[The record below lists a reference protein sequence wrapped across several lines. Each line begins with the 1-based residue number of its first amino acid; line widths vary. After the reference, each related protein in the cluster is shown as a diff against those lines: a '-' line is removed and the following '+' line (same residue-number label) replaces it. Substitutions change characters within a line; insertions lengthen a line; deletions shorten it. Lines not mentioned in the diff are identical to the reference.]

1 MRTTRI
7 RSRWVVGYA
16 DGEHRLLRDAEVVWR
31 GREIVFVGRGYGG
44 PADEE
49 IDAGHAVT
57 GPGFVDLNALADLD
71 STVLAFDNQPDH
83 EKGRLWPEAY
93 LRSGP
98 REVYTDEEQDFGRH
112 YAMVQLLRNGI
123 TTAQPIASLL
133 YRAWAEGYDEMA
145 RMAELAA
152 ALGIR
157 LFVGPAY
164 MAGLT
169 YIREDGSLDRHFD
182 EPRGLAG
189 LADAIRFVRDHDG
202 RHGGLVNGML
212 APDRIETCTPEL
224 LQRTAAAAREL
235 GCPVRL
241 HCCQSRYEFDTVRAL
256 HEERTPIQWLEAL
269 GFLGP
274 RVMLPHGVFMTG
286 TSYTPVPGTADQAI
300 LAERGAT
307 LVTCPLVAARYADA
321 MESFRRYRDMGIR
334 VAVGTDTYPPDMIA
348 NMREAVHV
356 CRIVEKNPAALS
368 AADVY
373 AAATIGGAD
382 ALGRPD
388 LGRLRPGAKADLTVI
403 RLDAF
408 EMGQVFDPIQALVLA
423 GSGRDVDTVVV
434 DGRIVMRGRQLP
446 GIDLDRLRDRA
457 QAQYEKLM
465 ASYPERAP
473 GRPPVSRIFSPSFPL
488 A

>member
-1 MRTTRI
+1 VQPDRAAQLAG
-7 RSRWVVGYA
+7 SC
-16 DGEHRLLRDAEVVWR
+16 
-31 GREIVFVGRGYGG
+31 GG
-44 PADEE
+44 PLQE
-49 IDAGHAVT
+49 
-57 GPGFVDLNALADLD
+57 L
-71 STVLAFDNQPDH
+71 
-83 EKGRLWPEAY
+83 GR
-93 LRSGP
+93 
-98 REVYTDEEQDFGRH
+98 
-112 YAMVQLLRNGI
+112 
-123 TTAQPIASLL
+123 
-133 YRAWAEGYDEMA
+133 
-145 RMAELAA
+145 
-152 ALGIR
+152 
-157 LFVGPAY
+157 
-164 MAGLT
+164 AGL
-169 YIREDGSLDRHFD
+169 
-182 EPRGLAG
+182 
-189 LADAIRFVRDHDG
+189 DA
-202 RHGGLVNGML
+202 
-212 APDRIETCTPEL
+212 
-224 LQRTAAAAREL
+224 
-235 GCPVRL
+235 VRL